1 MIPDPVAEIKRIRHE
16 LGAEMDFD
24 VHRMFD
30 DLRQREATS
39 GRSYVRRTTRGSR
52 ITNRWTRVAD
62 LVRVKWSDDW
72 RRPGQLRR

>member
-24 VHRMFD
+24 VHRLFD

-39 GRSYVRRTTRGSR
+39 GRNYVRRPARRIADNQSLDQSR
-52 ITNRWTRVAD
+52 RSGPNQGDR
-62 LVRVKWSDDW
+62 
-72 RRPGQLRR
+72 